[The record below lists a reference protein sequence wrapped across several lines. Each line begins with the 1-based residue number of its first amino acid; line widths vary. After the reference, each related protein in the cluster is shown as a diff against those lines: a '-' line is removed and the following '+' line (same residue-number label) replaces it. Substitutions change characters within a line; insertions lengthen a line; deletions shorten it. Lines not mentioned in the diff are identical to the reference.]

1 MAGAGVAPG
10 NPGGSSES
18 TSIVSLEHLASPE
31 TLPQARE
38 LFARRGDLECG
49 RSSAASP
56 TPKPGEE
63 SAETAGWQAS
73 HAVDAIEGR
82 LIANLERVSS
92 ENPRWF
98 AHQPEAR
105 IRAQARYAAFRA
117 GISVEPSPGR

>member
-1 MAGAGVAPG
+1 VAGAGVAPG

-38 LFARRGDLECG
+38 LFARRDDLEYG
-49 RSSAASP
+49 RSSASP

-73 HAVDAIEGR
+73 HGVDAIVGR
-82 LIANLERVSS
+82 LTANLERVSS
-92 ENPRWF
+92 ENLRRL

-117 GISVEPSPGR
+117 GISVEPSPRR